1 MVDSMSQPLTVQE
14 LIIVIA
20 AKNQN
25 PSILNPDFLKYSG
38 IVPAEWEFAGKPVF
52 STNFTRITFKNGVSI
67 IGEPNRVMF
76 AEPIADKTTA
86 TVSIAKIAQ
95 KYARVLPNMD
105 FQAIG
110 INPRGF
116 VAFTMKDGARNF
128 ITEHLLSDGVWK
140 KEGEVP
146 MQASLNLVY
155 KLQDTPVALNITQAE
170 LRQKD
175 QPIPIVIFSGN
186 FSHQI
191 SGNNS
196 EEKLSSITQI
206 VENWFSDVTT
216 FSNLINNKFM
226 AGVDGNIAVT
236 KIVESIPEANPEG
249 SNIFAVGT
257 GT

>member
-1 MVDSMSQPLTVQE
+1 MVDSMSQPLTIQE
-14 LIIVIA
+14 LVIVIA

-52 STNFTRITFKNGVSI
+52 SNNFTRISFKNGVSI
-67 IGEPNRVMF
+67 VGEPNRVIF

-95 KYARVLPNMD
+95 KYAQTLSNMD

-116 VAFTMKDGARNF
+116 VAFTMEDAARNF
-128 ITEHLLSDGVWK
+128 ITKHLLSDGAWK
-140 KEGEVP
+140 DEGEVP

-155 KLQDTPVALNITQAE
+155 KLQNIPLALNISQAE

-175 QPIPIVIFSGN
+175 KAIPIVIFSGN

-196 EEKLSSITQI
+196 EEKLSSITQTI
-206 VENWFSDVTT
+206 ENWFSDVTT

-226 AGVDGNIAVT
+226 AGVDSNIALT
-236 KIVESIPEANPEG
+236 KIVEGIPEANPEG

-257 GT
+257 GA